1 MCYVVQLP
9 ALPARAA
16 YCVESWP
23 APSDRHAYA
32 VFLLLSTYVG
42 PIIAIIVSY
51 ALIGHS
57 LCLRNASTFTPTS
70 SITTRRAVVA
80 STVDSREGPG
90 VVGGAGRA
98 MALTGHGGLLQGA
111 GESWPCSP
119 GGGVAA
125 GSLMMMP
132 TIPGPINA
140 SRCSREASIPAGSG
154 LQVPGRAGRQLSSS
168 SSTSESERKK
178 AAAAALLVAGYS
190 AAGDG
195 IVALG
200 DNNCAT
206 IAVGPSV
213 RRRHPMS
220 TRSMRVPTVGPYRD
234 AINRSR
240 RSVVRL
246 LVTIVVVFV
255 ASWLPY
261 NVVSLRV
268 DLSLDAGE
276 ARILPFALWLGHAH
290 SAVNPVLYWFFNKTF
305 RHCVRNVLQRCF
317 GICRRS
323 RNHLHASQYV

>member
-1 MCYVVQLP
+1 MP
-9 ALPARAA
+9 AHAA

-23 APSDRHAYA
+23 SPSDRHAYA
-32 VFLLLSTYVG
+32 VFLLLFTYVG

-51 ALIGHS
+51 ALIGRS
-57 LCLRNASTFTPTS
+57 LCLGNAESSTPSS
-70 SITTRRAVVA
+70 SITTRRAPLA
-80 STVDSREGPG
+80 STVGSREGPD
-90 VVGGAGRA
+90 VVSGLDRG
-98 MALTGHGGLLQGA
+98 MALTGHAGLLHGA
-111 GESWPCSP
+111 GESWQRSP
-119 GGGVAA
+119 VGGVAA
-125 GSLMMMP
+125 GTMMLMP
-132 TIPGPINA
+132 SIPGPLNT
-140 SRCSREASIPAGSG
+140 SRCSQSAIPAGSG
-154 LQVPGRAGRQLSSS
+154 LQVPPRAGRPLSSS
-168 SSTSESERKK
+168 SSTSDSGRKK

-190 AAGDG
+190 AAGEG
-195 IVALG
+195 GVAAG
-200 DNNCAT
+200 DNNGGTVT
-206 IAVGPSV
+206 IGRAV
-213 RRRHPMS
+213 RRRYPM
-220 TRSMRVPTVGPYRD
+220 TGRTIQVPTAGPYRD

-290 SAVNPVLYWFFNKTF
+290 SAVNPVVYWFFNKAF
-305 RHCVRNVLQRCF
+305 RHCVRNVLQRGC